1 MTTKIGFVGLG
12 RMGKPMAANLIAAGF
27 EVMVFDLREEPLRE
41 LAGLGA
47 TPAASLQDL
56 AENTEITALAV
67 VDDVQVDNVVLGQG
81 GLLQSGRPDSVLLI
95 HSTIM
100 PGTVLKLAR
109 AAEARGLRV
118 LDAPVSGGE
127 DGARERQLCY
137 MVGGEKEVVERC
149 RPVLEASAA
158 QIFHMGGLGSG
169 ATAKMILQVVV
180 CINMLGAHEAELL
193 AQKCGLDF
201 AALQKV
207 LRVSSGQS
215 FACDHW
221 LERFK
226 RPGDPLAV
234 RQRRTEVFSESLSP
248 ALSTAG
254 DLGFSL
260 PGAALVQQQLRR
272 IMGVDDSGKA

>member
-1 MTTKIGFVGLG
+1 MATKVGFVGLG
-12 RMGKPMAANLIAAGF
+12 RMGKPIAANLLAAGF
-27 EVMVFDLREEPLRE
+27 DLTVFDVRDEPVRE
-41 LAGLGA
+41 LERLGA
-47 TPAASLQDL
+47 TRAANLRDL
-56 AENTEITALAV
+56 GERAEIIVLAV
-67 VDDVQVDNVVLGQG
+67 VDDAQVEDVVLGRDG
-81 GLLQSGRPDSVLLI
+81 FLQTGRKDSTIVI
-95 HSTIM
+95 HSTII

-109 AAEARGLRV
+109 AAEARGLRM

-149 RPVLEASAA
+149 RPVLETSAA
-158 QIFHMGGLGSG
+158 HIFHMGGLGSG

-193 AQKCGLDF
+193 AQKCGVDF
-201 AALQKV
+201 SALRNV

-215 FACDHW
+215 FVCDHW

-226 RPGDPLAV
+226 RPDDPLAV

-248 ALSTAG
+248 ALSTAE

-260 PGAALVQQQLRR
+260 PGAALAQQHLRR
-272 IMGVDDSGKA
+272 IMGFDDSE